1 MCAPVATRRYQC
13 RKRPVHLASFD
24 RGARGGFDASDASIP
39 SPHGAK
45 RGFTLIEL
53 LVVIA
58 IIAILAAIL
67 FPVFAKARENARR
80 ISCISNLK
88 QRGLGMMQ
96 YTQDYDEVLVANWGG
111 VDGWQASRPAPTER
125 YKWMDSIHPY
135 VKSEQIYNCPSHANY
150 PTGLGPYIY
159 YKRYGTGGLPAEGT
173 NYGSYAIN
181 QAYWDAGVPAGTEP
195 TTPTSDWG
203 GDRQRKLAAVQDPA
217 RTVVVADS
225 IGTLDFGWPGS
236 NASAHPSITGSPGN
250 RNLAQVLERHLETVG
265 TLYADGHA
273 KAVKLERFTEKSTK
287 SGWMNGMYAPLTI
300 QDD

>member
-1 MCAPVATRRYQC
+1 MLQIPVSRRKPAP
-13 RKRPVHLASFD
+13 D
-24 RGARGGFDASDASIP
+24 
-39 SPHGAK
+39 GAK

-88 QRGLGMMQ
+88 QIGLGLMQ

-111 VDGWQASRPAPTER
+111 PDGWQASSPSLNR

-150 PTGLGPYIY
+150 PAGLGPYIY
-159 YKRYGTGGLPAEGT
+159 YQRYGTGGLPPQGT
-173 NYGSYAIN
+173 NYGSYGIN
-181 QAYWDAGVPAGTEP
+181 QAYWDSGTTAASPEP

-203 GDRQRKLAAVQDPA
+203 GDRQRKLAAVQDPT
-217 RTVVVADS
+217 RTIWVADS
-225 IGTLDFGWPGS
+225 IGTLDFGWAGS
-236 NASAHPSITGSPGN
+236 NASANRPITGSPGS
-250 RNLAQVLERHLETVG
+250 RNLVQVLERHLETVG
-265 TLYADGHA
+265 TLYTDGHA

-287 SGWMNGMYAPLTI
+287 AGATNGMYAPLTI